1 MKNPTFKIAAAA
13 MMVAGAFATQT
24 YAAFFRRRPSR
35 DASLRLSIDRSFPLK
50 NPTFKI
56 AAAAMMV
63 AGAFATQTYAAGFQL
78 SEQSA
83 IQMGRA
89 MAGAGVVGDDLS
101 AVHYNPAGMTLL
113 SGTRMQATGTWVA
126 VNLDYEGDSGQSEN
140 GLVGD
145 DLSAVHYNPAGMTL
159 LSGTRMQ
166 ATGTWVA
173 VNLDYEGDSGQ
184 SENGRLKGQIIPAGF
199 ITHQINDSLWAGL
212 GLTVPYGMG
221 TEFGEG
227 WEGRERGTESMILT
241 FDINP
246 NLAWKV
252 NSLWAGLG
260 LTVPYGMGTEF
271 GEGWEGRERG
281 TESMIL
287 TFDINPNLAW
297 KVNEKLS
304 VGGGVSLQYAK
315 AELGSGRIVSENGHT
330 INSNVKGDSWA
341 WGWNVGVM
349 FQPVET
355 VRLGLAYRSNISHN
369 ADGHTTLNNVP
380 VKIDNGLVLTNIRSD
395 MEVRIKTPDTIT
407 FSATW
412 EATDAL
418 RLSGTARWSKWSNFH
433 SLDVQNLD
441 LAGTQFSST
450 VVENN
455 WDDTWF
461 FSVGADY
468 KLSENGHT
476 INSNVKGDSWA
487 WGWNVGVMFQ
497 PVETVRLG
505 LAYRSNISHNADGHT
520 TLNNVPVKI
529 DNGLVLTNIRSDMEV
544 RIKTPD
550 TITFSATWEATDAL
564 RLSGTAR
571 WSKWSNFHS
580 LDVQNLDLAGTQ
592 FSSTVVENNWDDTW
606 FFSVGAD
613 YKLNGQWTIR
623 GGVAY
628 DQGPV
633 ENQYRMAVIP
643 DTDRVWFS
651 GGASYKYTD
660 NLTFDFG
667 ATYIKG
673 VGDTDLAWPSFPTPT
688 ASGSRAAPPTS
699 TRTT

>member
-1 MKNPTFKIAAAA
+1 MKNPTFKIA
-13 MMVAGAFATQT
+13 T
-24 YAAFFRRRPSR
+24 
-35 DASLRLSIDRSFPLK
+35 
-50 NPTFKI
+50 
-56 AAAAMMV
+56 AAMMV

-89 MAGAGVVGDDLS
+89 MAGAGIVGDDLS

-126 VNLDYEGDSGQSEN
+126 VNLDYEGDF
-140 GLVGD
+140 
-145 DLSAVHYNPAGMTL
+145 
-159 LSGTRMQ
+159 
-166 ATGTWVA
+166 
-173 VNLDYEGDSGQ
+173 GQ

-221 TEFGEG
+221 TEYGEG
-227 WEGRERGTESMILT
+227 WEGKS
-241 FDINP
+241 
-246 NLAWKV
+246 
-252 NSLWAGLG
+252 
-260 LTVPYGMGTEF
+260 
-271 GEGWEGRERG
+271 RG

-304 VGGGVSLQYAK
+304 VGGGISLQYAK
-315 AELGSGRIVSENGHT
+315 AELGMGMGPMQA
-330 INSNVKGDSWA
+330 NVKGDSWA
-341 WGWNVGVM
+341 WGWNVGLM

-380 VKIDNGLVLTNIRSD
+380 VKTDNDLVLTNIRSD

-441 LAGTQFSST
+441 LAG
-450 VVENN
+450 
-455 WDDTWF
+455 
-461 FSVGADY
+461 
-468 KLSENGHT
+468 
-476 INSNVKGDSWA
+476 
-487 WGWNVGVMFQ
+487 
-497 PVETVRLG
+497 P
-505 LAYRSNISHNADGHT
+505 
-520 TLNNVPVKI
+520 
-529 DNGLVLTNIRSDMEV
+529 
-544 RIKTPD
+544 
-550 TITFSATWEATDAL
+550 
-564 RLSGTAR
+564 
-571 WSKWSNFHS
+571 
-580 LDVQNLDLAGTQ
+580 Q

-673 VGDTDLAWPSFPTPT
+673 VGDTDLYDKVGGEKIGEFKSLDSYIFSAQMQYLF
-688 ASGSRAAPPTS
+688 
-699 TRTT
+699 

>member
-1 MKNPTFKIAAAA
+1 M
-13 MMVAGAFATQT
+13 
-24 YAAFFRRRPSR
+24 
-35 DASLRLSIDRSFPLK
+35 K

-126 VNLDYEGDSGQSEN
+126 VNLDYESHDGS
-140 GLVGD
+140 V
-145 DLSAVHYNPAGMTL
+145 T
-159 LSGTRMQ
+159 
-166 ATGTWVA
+166 
-173 VNLDYEGDSGQ
+173 
-184 SENGRLKGQIIPAGF
+184 ENGRLKGQIIPAGF
-199 ITHQINDSLWAGL
+199 LTHQINDSLWAGL

-221 TEFGEG
+221 TEYGED

-252 NSLWAGLG
+252 N
-260 LTVPYGMGTEF
+260 
-271 GEGWEGRERG
+271 
-281 TESMIL
+281 
-287 TFDINPNLAW
+287 D
-297 KVNEKLS
+297 KLS
-304 VGGGVSLQYAK
+304 VGGGISLQYAK
-315 AELGSGRIVSENGHT
+315 AELGMGMGPMQA
-330 INSNVKGDSWA
+330 NVKGDSWA
-341 WGWNVGVM
+341 WGWNVGLM

-355 VRLGLAYRSNISHN
+355 VRLGLAYRSHIAHN
-369 ADGHTTLNNVP
+369 AEGHTDVKSPLN
-380 VKIDNGLVLTNIRSD
+380 LTSD
-395 MEVRIKTPDTIT
+395 MKVRIKTPDTVT
-407 FSATW
+407 LSATW

-418 RLSGTARWSKWSNFH
+418 RLSGTARWSKWSNFRT
-433 SLDVQNLD
+433 LDVQNLD
-441 LAGTQFSST
+441 FNGTS
-450 VVENN
+450 
-455 WDDTWF
+455 
-461 FSVGADY
+461 Y
-468 KLSENGHT
+468 
-476 INSNVKGDSWA
+476 VKFA
-487 WGWNVGVMFQ
+487 
-497 PVETVRLG
+497 
-505 LAYRSNISHNADGHT
+505 
-520 TLNNVPVKI
+520 NVP
-529 DNGLVLTNIRSDMEV
+529 
-544 RIKTPD
+544 
-550 TITFSATWEATDAL
+550 
-564 RLSGTAR
+564 
-571 WSKWSNFHS
+571 
-580 LDVQNLDLAGTQ
+580 
-592 FSSTVVENNWDDTW
+592 VENNWDDTW

-613 YKLNGQWTIR
+613 YKLNGQWTVR

-673 VGDTDLAWPSFPTPT
+673 VGDTDLYDKVGDEKIGEFKSLDSYIFSAQMQYLF
-688 ASGSRAAPPTS
+688 
-699 TRTT
+699 

>member
-1 MKNPTFKIAAAA
+1 M
-13 MMVAGAFATQT
+13 
-24 YAAFFRRRPSR
+24 
-35 DASLRLSIDRSFPLK
+35 K

-140 GLVGD
+140 G
-145 DLSAVHYNPAGMTL
+145 
-159 LSGTRMQ
+159 
-166 ATGTWVA
+166 
-173 VNLDYEGDSGQ
+173 
-184 SENGRLKGQIIPAGF
+184 RLKGQIIPAGF

-221 TEFGEG
+221 TEYGEG
-227 WEGRERGTESMILT
+227 WEGKS
-241 FDINP
+241 
-246 NLAWKV
+246 
-252 NSLWAGLG
+252 
-260 LTVPYGMGTEF
+260 
-271 GEGWEGRERG
+271 RG

-304 VGGGVSLQYAK
+304 VGGGISLQYAK
-315 AELGSGRIVSENGHT
+315 AELGMGMGPMQA
-330 INSNVKGDSWA
+330 NVKGDSWA
-341 WGWNVGVM
+341 WGWNVGLM

-355 VRLGLAYRSNISHN
+355 VRLGLAYRSHIAHN
-369 ADGHTTLNNVP
+369 AEGHTDVKGPLN
-380 VKIDNGLVLTNIRSD
+380 LTSD
-395 MEVRIKTPDTIT
+395 MKVRIKTPDTVT
-407 FSATW
+407 LSATW

-418 RLSGTARWSKWSNFH
+418 RLSGTARWSKWSNFRT
-433 SLDVQNLD
+433 LDVQNLD
-441 LAGTQFSST
+441 FNGTPYAKF
-450 VVENN
+450 
-455 WDDTWF
+455 
-461 FSVGADY
+461 A
-468 KLSENGHT
+468 
-476 INSNVKGDSWA
+476 
-487 WGWNVGVMFQ
+487 
-497 PVETVRLG
+497 
-505 LAYRSNISHNADGHT
+505 
-520 TLNNVPVKI
+520 NVP
-529 DNGLVLTNIRSDMEV
+529 
-544 RIKTPD
+544 
-550 TITFSATWEATDAL
+550 
-564 RLSGTAR
+564 
-571 WSKWSNFHS
+571 
-580 LDVQNLDLAGTQ
+580 
-592 FSSTVVENNWDDTW
+592 VENNWDDTW

-613 YKLNGQWTIR
+613 YKLNGQWTVR

-673 VGDTDLAWPSFPTPT
+673 VGDTDLYDKVGGEKIGEFKSLDSYIFSAQMQYLF
-688 ASGSRAAPPTS
+688 
-699 TRTT
+699 

>member
-1 MKNPTFKIAAAA
+1 M
-13 MMVAGAFATQT
+13 
-24 YAAFFRRRPSR
+24 
-35 DASLRLSIDRSFPLK
+35 K

-89 MAGAGVVGDDLS
+89 MAGAGI
-101 AVHYNPAGMTLL
+101 
-113 SGTRMQATGTWVA
+113 
-126 VNLDYEGDSGQSEN
+126 
-140 GLVGD
+140 VGD

-252 NSLWAGLG
+252 N
-260 LTVPYGMGTEF
+260 
-271 GEGWEGRERG
+271 
-281 TESMIL
+281 
-287 TFDINPNLAW
+287 
-297 KVNEKLS
+297 EKLS

-315 AELGSGRIVSENGHT
+315 AELGSGRIVS
-330 INSNVKGDSWA
+330 K
-341 WGWNVGVM
+341 
-349 FQPVET
+349 
-355 VRLGLAYRSNISHN
+355 
-369 ADGHTTLNNVP
+369 
-380 VKIDNGLVLTNIRSD
+380 
-395 MEVRIKTPDTIT
+395 
-407 FSATW
+407 
-412 EATDAL
+412 
-418 RLSGTARWSKWSNFH
+418 
-433 SLDVQNLD
+433 
-441 LAGTQFSST
+441 
-450 VVENN
+450 
-455 WDDTWF
+455 
-461 FSVGADY
+461 
-468 KLSENGHT
+468 NGHT

-673 VGDTDLAWPSFPTPT
+673 VGDTDLYDKVGGKKIGEFKSLDSYIFSAQMQYLF
-688 ASGSRAAPPTS
+688 
-699 TRTT
+699 

>member
-1 MKNPTFKIAAAA
+1 M
-13 MMVAGAFATQT
+13 
-24 YAAFFRRRPSR
+24 
-35 DASLRLSIDRSFPLK
+35 K

-101 AVHYNPAGMTLL
+101 AVHNNPAGMTLL

-126 VNLDYEGDSGQSEN
+126 VNLDYK
-140 GLVGD
+140 
-145 DLSAVHYNPAGMTL
+145 
-159 LSGTRMQ
+159 
-166 ATGTWVA
+166 
-173 VNLDYEGDSGQ
+173 GDSGQ
-184 SENGRLKGQIIPAGF
+184 SENGRLKGQTIPAGF

-221 TEFGEG
+221 TEYGEG
-227 WEGRERGTESMILT
+227 WKGKSRGTESMILT

-252 NSLWAGLG
+252 ND
-260 LTVPYGMGTEF
+260 M
-271 GEGWEGRERG
+271 
-281 TESMIL
+281 
-287 TFDINPNLAW
+287 
-297 KVNEKLS
+297 LS
-304 VGGGVSLQYAK
+304 VGGGISLQYAK
-315 AELGSGRIVSENGHT
+315 AELGMGMGPMQA
-330 INSNVKGDSWA
+330 NVKGDSWA
-341 WGWNVGVM
+341 WGWNVGLM

-355 VRLGLAYRSNISHN
+355 VRLGLAYRSHIAHN

-380 VKIDNGLVLTNIRSD
+380 NATGVSNLRSD
-395 MEVRIKTPDTIT
+395 MEVRLKTPDTIT
-407 FSATW
+407 LSATW

-418 RLSGTARWSKWSNFH
+418 RLSGTARWSKWSNFR
-433 SLDVQNLD
+433 SLNVQNLD
-441 LAGTQFSST
+441 LAGT
-450 VVENN
+450 
-455 WDDTWF
+455 
-461 FSVGADY
+461 
-468 KLSENGHT
+468 KL
-476 INSNVKGDSWA
+476 
-487 WGWNVGVMFQ
+487 
-497 PVETVRLG
+497 
-505 LAYRSNISHNADGHT
+505 
-520 TLNNVPVKI
+520 
-529 DNGLVLTNIRSDMEV
+529 
-544 RIKTPD
+544 
-550 TITFSATWEATDAL
+550 
-564 RLSGTAR
+564 GT
-571 WSKWSNFHS
+571 
-580 LDVQNLDLAGTQ
+580 
-592 FSSTVVENNWDDTW
+592 TVVENNWDDTW

-613 YKLNGQWTIR
+613 YKLNGQWTVR

-673 VGDTDLAWPSFPTPT
+673 VGDTDLYDKVGGKKIGEFKSLDSYIFSAQMQYLF
-688 ASGSRAAPPTS
+688 
-699 TRTT
+699 

>member
-1 MKNPTFKIAAAA
+1 M
-13 MMVAGAFATQT
+13 
-24 YAAFFRRRPSR
+24 
-35 DASLRLSIDRSFPLK
+35 K

-89 MAGAGVVGDDLS
+89 MAGAGV
-101 AVHYNPAGMTLL
+101 
-113 SGTRMQATGTWVA
+113 
-126 VNLDYEGDSGQSEN
+126 
-140 GLVGD
+140 VGD

-252 NSLWAGLG
+252 N
-260 LTVPYGMGTEF
+260 
-271 GEGWEGRERG
+271 
-281 TESMIL
+281 
-287 TFDINPNLAW
+287 
-297 KVNEKLS
+297 EKLS

-315 AELGSGRIVSENGHT
+315 AELGSGRIVSETGHT

-355 VRLGLAYRSNISHN
+355 VRLGLAYRSHIAHN
-369 ADGHTTLNNVP
+369 ADGHTTLSNVLNALP
-380 VKIDNGLVLTNIRSD
+380 NPYAPGVSNLRSD
-395 MEVRIKTPDTIT
+395 MEVRIKTPDTVT
-407 FSATW
+407 LSATW
-412 EATDAL
+412 EVTDAL
-418 RLSGTARWSKWSNFH
+418 RLSGTARWSKWSNFR
-433 SLDVQNLD
+433 SLNVQNLD
-441 LAGTQFSST
+441 LAGT
-450 VVENN
+450 
-455 WDDTWF
+455 
-461 FSVGADY
+461 
-468 KLSENGHT
+468 KL
-476 INSNVKGDSWA
+476 
-487 WGWNVGVMFQ
+487 
-497 PVETVRLG
+497 
-505 LAYRSNISHNADGHT
+505 
-520 TLNNVPVKI
+520 
-529 DNGLVLTNIRSDMEV
+529 
-544 RIKTPD
+544 
-550 TITFSATWEATDAL
+550 
-564 RLSGTAR
+564 GT
-571 WSKWSNFHS
+571 
-580 LDVQNLDLAGTQ
+580 
-592 FSSTVVENNWDDTW
+592 TVVENNWDDTW

-613 YKLNGQWTIR
+613 YKLNGQWTVR

-673 VGDTDLAWPSFPTPT
+673 VGDKELVSANEK
-688 ASGSRAAPPTS
+688 ASGEFKSLDSYIFSAQMQYLF
-699 TRTT
+699 

>member
-1 MKNPTFKIAAAA
+1 M
-13 MMVAGAFATQT
+13 
-24 YAAFFRRRPSR
+24 
-35 DASLRLSIDRSFPLK
+35 K

-140 GLVGD
+140 G
-145 DLSAVHYNPAGMTL
+145 
-159 LSGTRMQ
+159 
-166 ATGTWVA
+166 
-173 VNLDYEGDSGQ
+173 
-184 SENGRLKGQIIPAGF
+184 RLKGQIIPAGF

-227 WEGRERGTESMILT
+227 WE
-241 FDINP
+241 D
-246 NLAWKV
+246 
-252 NSLWAGLG
+252 
-260 LTVPYGMGTEF
+260 
-271 GEGWEGRERG
+271 RERG

-355 VRLGLAYRSNISHN
+355 VRLGLAYRSHIAHN
-369 ADGHTTLNNVP
+369 ADGHTTLSNVP
-380 VKIDNGLVLTNIRSD
+380 LNPYALGVSNLRSD
-395 MEVRIKTPDTIT
+395 MEVRIKTPDTVT
-407 FSATW
+407 LSATW

-418 RLSGTARWSKWSNFH
+418 RLSGMARWSKWSNFR
-433 SLDVQNLD
+433 SLNVQNLD
-441 LAGTQFSST
+441 LAGT
-450 VVENN
+450 
-455 WDDTWF
+455 
-461 FSVGADY
+461 
-468 KLSENGHT
+468 KL
-476 INSNVKGDSWA
+476 
-487 WGWNVGVMFQ
+487 
-497 PVETVRLG
+497 
-505 LAYRSNISHNADGHT
+505 
-520 TLNNVPVKI
+520 
-529 DNGLVLTNIRSDMEV
+529 
-544 RIKTPD
+544 
-550 TITFSATWEATDAL
+550 
-564 RLSGTAR
+564 GT
-571 WSKWSNFHS
+571 
-580 LDVQNLDLAGTQ
+580 
-592 FSSTVVENNWDDTW
+592 TVVENNWDDTW

-613 YKLNGQWTIR
+613 YKLNGQWTVR

-673 VGDTDLAWPSFPTPT
+673 VGDTDLYDKVGGKKIGEFKSLDSYIFSAQMQYLF
-688 ASGSRAAPPTS
+688 
-699 TRTT
+699 

>member
-1 MKNPTFKIAAAA
+1 M
-13 MMVAGAFATQT
+13 
-24 YAAFFRRRPSR
+24 
-35 DASLRLSIDRSFPLK
+35 K

-89 MAGAGVVGDDLS
+89 MAGAGIVGDDLS

-126 VNLDYEGDSGQSEN
+126 VNLDYEGDF
-140 GLVGD
+140 
-145 DLSAVHYNPAGMTL
+145 
-159 LSGTRMQ
+159 
-166 ATGTWVA
+166 
-173 VNLDYEGDSGQ
+173 GQ

-221 TEFGEG
+221 TEYGEG
-227 WEGRERGTESMILT
+227 WKGKS
-241 FDINP
+241 
-246 NLAWKV
+246 
-252 NSLWAGLG
+252 
-260 LTVPYGMGTEF
+260 
-271 GEGWEGRERG
+271 RG

-304 VGGGVSLQYAK
+304 VGGGISLQYAK
-315 AELGSGRIVSENGHT
+315 AELGMGMGPMQA
-330 INSNVKGDSWA
+330 NVKGDSWA
-341 WGWNVGVM
+341 WGWNVGLM

-355 VRLGLAYRSNISHN
+355 VRLGLAYRSHIAHN
-369 ADGHTTLNNVP
+369 AEGHTDVKGPLN
-380 VKIDNGLVLTNIRSD
+380 LTSD
-395 MEVRIKTPDTIT
+395 MKVRIKTPDTVT
-407 FSATW
+407 LSATW

-418 RLSGTARWSKWSNFH
+418 RLSGTARWSKWSNFRT
-433 SLDVQNLD
+433 LDVQNLD
-441 LAGTQFSST
+441 FPPPAL
-450 VVENN
+450 
-455 WDDTWF
+455 
-461 FSVGADY
+461 GAY
-468 KLSENGHT
+468 A
-476 INSNVKGDSWA
+476 NV
-487 WGWNVGVMFQ
+487 
-497 PVETVRLG
+497 L
-505 LAYRSNISHNADGHT
+505 
-520 TLNNVPVKI
+520 
-529 DNGLVLTNIRSDMEV
+529 
-544 RIKTPD
+544 
-550 TITFSATWEATDAL
+550 
-564 RLSGTAR
+564 
-571 WSKWSNFHS
+571 
-580 LDVQNLDLAGTQ
+580 
-592 FSSTVVENNWDDTW
+592 VENNWDDTW

-613 YKLNGQWTIR
+613 YKLNGQWTVR

-673 VGDTDLAWPSFPTPT
+673 VGDTDLYDKVGGKKIGEFKSLDSYIFSAQMQYLF
-688 ASGSRAAPPTS
+688 
-699 TRTT
+699 

>member
-1 MKNPTFKIAAAA
+1 M
-13 MMVAGAFATQT
+13 
-24 YAAFFRRRPSR
+24 
-35 DASLRLSIDRSFPLK
+35 K

-126 VNLDYEGDSGQSEN
+126 VNLDYESHDGS
-140 GLVGD
+140 V
-145 DLSAVHYNPAGMTL
+145 T
-159 LSGTRMQ
+159 
-166 ATGTWVA
+166 
-173 VNLDYEGDSGQ
+173 
-184 SENGRLKGQIIPAGF
+184 ENGRLKGQTIPAGF
-199 ITHQINDSLWAGL
+199 LTHQINDSLWAGL

-221 TEFGEG
+221 TEFDENWDGKD
-227 WEGRERGTESMILT
+227 RGTESMILT

-252 NSLWAGLG
+252 NDK
-260 LTVPYGMGTEF
+260 F
-271 GEGWEGRERG
+271 
-281 TESMIL
+281 
-287 TFDINPNLAW
+287 
-297 KVNEKLS
+297 S
-304 VGGGVSLQYAK
+304 VGGGISLQYAK
-315 AELGSGRIVSENGHT
+315 AELGMGMGPMQA
-330 INSNVKGDSWA
+330 NVKGDSWA
-341 WGWNVGVM
+341 WGWNVGLM

-355 VRLGLAYRSNISHN
+355 VRLGLAYRSHIAHN

-380 VKIDNGLVLTNIRSD
+380 NATGVSNLRSD
-395 MEVRIKTPDTIT
+395 MEVRLKTPDTIT
-407 FSATW
+407 LSATW

-418 RLSGTARWSKWSNFH
+418 RLSGTARWSKWSNFR
-433 SLDVQNLD
+433 SLNVQNLD
-441 LAGTQFSST
+441 LAGT
-450 VVENN
+450 
-455 WDDTWF
+455 
-461 FSVGADY
+461 
-468 KLSENGHT
+468 KL
-476 INSNVKGDSWA
+476 
-487 WGWNVGVMFQ
+487 
-497 PVETVRLG
+497 
-505 LAYRSNISHNADGHT
+505 
-520 TLNNVPVKI
+520 
-529 DNGLVLTNIRSDMEV
+529 
-544 RIKTPD
+544 
-550 TITFSATWEATDAL
+550 
-564 RLSGTAR
+564 GT
-571 WSKWSNFHS
+571 
-580 LDVQNLDLAGTQ
+580 
-592 FSSTVVENNWDDTW
+592 TVVENNWDDTW

-613 YKLNGQWTIR
+613 YKLNGQWTVR

-673 VGDTDLAWPSFPTPT
+673 VGDTDLYDKVGGKKIGEFKSLDSYIFSAQMQYLF
-688 ASGSRAAPPTS
+688 
-699 TRTT
+699 

>member
-1 MKNPTFKIAAAA
+1 M
-13 MMVAGAFATQT
+13 
-24 YAAFFRRRPSR
+24 
-35 DASLRLSIDRSFPLK
+35 K

-126 VNLDYEGDSGQSEN
+126 VNLDYESHDGS
-140 GLVGD
+140 V
-145 DLSAVHYNPAGMTL
+145 T
-159 LSGTRMQ
+159 
-166 ATGTWVA
+166 
-173 VNLDYEGDSGQ
+173 
-184 SENGRLKGQIIPAGF
+184 ENGRLKGQTIPAGF
-199 ITHQINDSLWAGL
+199 LTHQINDSLWAGL

-221 TEFGEG
+221 TEFDENWDGK
-227 WEGRERGTESMILT
+227 
-241 FDINP
+241 D
-246 NLAWKV
+246 
-252 NSLWAGLG
+252 
-260 LTVPYGMGTEF
+260 
-271 GEGWEGRERG
+271 RG

-355 VRLGLAYRSNISHN
+355 VRLGLAYRSHIAHN
-369 ADGHTTLNNVP
+369 ADGHTTLSNVP
-380 VKIDNGLVLTNIRSD
+380 NALLNPDAHGVSNLRSD
-395 MEVRIKTPDTIT
+395 MEVRIKTPDTVT
-407 FSATW
+407 LSATW

-418 RLSGTARWSKWSNFH
+418 RLSGTARWSKWSNFR
-433 SLDVQNLD
+433 SLNVQNLD
-441 LAGTQFSST
+441 LAGT
-450 VVENN
+450 
-455 WDDTWF
+455 
-461 FSVGADY
+461 
-468 KLSENGHT
+468 KL
-476 INSNVKGDSWA
+476 
-487 WGWNVGVMFQ
+487 
-497 PVETVRLG
+497 
-505 LAYRSNISHNADGHT
+505 
-520 TLNNVPVKI
+520 
-529 DNGLVLTNIRSDMEV
+529 
-544 RIKTPD
+544 
-550 TITFSATWEATDAL
+550 
-564 RLSGTAR
+564 GT
-571 WSKWSNFHS
+571 
-580 LDVQNLDLAGTQ
+580 
-592 FSSTVVENNWDDTW
+592 TVVENNWDDTW

-613 YKLNGQWTIR
+613 YKLNGQWTVR

-673 VGDTDLAWPSFPTPT
+673 VGDKELVSANEK
-688 ASGSRAAPPTS
+688 ASGEFKSLDSYIFSAQMQYLF
-699 TRTT
+699 

>member
-1 MKNPTFKIAAAA
+1 M
-13 MMVAGAFATQT
+13 
-24 YAAFFRRRPSR
+24 
-35 DASLRLSIDRSFPLK
+35 K

-126 VNLDYEGDSGQSEN
+126 VNLDYEGN
-140 GLVGD
+140 
-145 DLSAVHYNPAGMTL
+145 Y
-159 LSGTRMQ
+159 
-166 ATGTWVA
+166 
-173 VNLDYEGDSGQ
+173 GQ
-184 SENGRLKGQIIPAGF
+184 SENGRLKGQTIPAGF

-221 TEFGEG
+221 TEYGEG

-252 NSLWAGLG
+252 N
-260 LTVPYGMGTEF
+260 
-271 GEGWEGRERG
+271 
-281 TESMIL
+281 
-287 TFDINPNLAW
+287 D
-297 KVNEKLS
+297 KLS
-304 VGGGVSLQYAK
+304 VGGGISLQYAK
-315 AELGSGRIVSENGHT
+315 AELGMGMGPMQA
-330 INSNVKGDSWA
+330 NVKGDSWA
-341 WGWNVGVM
+341 WGWNVGLM

-355 VRLGLAYRSNISHN
+355 VRLGLAYRSHIAHN
-369 ADGHTTLNNVP
+369 AEGHTD
-380 VKIDNGLVLTNIRSD
+380 VKGLQNLTSD
-395 MEVRIKTPDTIT
+395 MKVRIKTPDTIT
-407 FSATW
+407 LSATW

-418 RLSGTARWSKWSNFH
+418 RLSGTARWSKWSNFKSL
-433 SLDVQNLD
+433 SLDNS
-441 LAGTQFSST
+441 GF
-450 VVENN
+450 
-455 WDDTWF
+455 
-461 FSVGADY
+461 
-468 KLSENGHT
+468 GHGQAVDRFAAAH
-476 INSNVKGDSWA
+476 S
-487 WGWNVGVMFQ
+487 
-497 PVETVRLG
+497 
-505 LAYRSNISHNADGHT
+505 
-520 TLNNVPVKI
+520 
-529 DNGLVLTNIRSDMEV
+529 
-544 RIKTPD
+544 
-550 TITFSATWEATDAL
+550 TIT
-564 RLSGTAR
+564 
-571 WSKWSNFHS
+571 
-580 LDVQNLDLAGTQ
+580 
-592 FSSTVVENNWDDTW
+592 NNWDDTW

-613 YKLNGQWTIR
+613 YKLNGQWTVR

-673 VGDTDLAWPSFPTPT
+673 VGDTDLYDKVGGKKIGEFKSLDSYIFSAQMQYLF
-688 ASGSRAAPPTS
+688 
-699 TRTT
+699 

>member
-1 MKNPTFKIAAAA
+1 M
-13 MMVAGAFATQT
+13 
-24 YAAFFRRRPSR
+24 
-35 DASLRLSIDRSFPLK
+35 K

-89 MAGAGVVGDDLS
+89 MAGAGIVGDDLS

-126 VNLDYEGDSGQSEN
+126 VNLDYEGN
-140 GLVGD
+140 
-145 DLSAVHYNPAGMTL
+145 Y
-159 LSGTRMQ
+159 
-166 ATGTWVA
+166 
-173 VNLDYEGDSGQ
+173 GQ
-184 SENGRLKGQIIPAGF
+184 SENGRLKGQTIPAGF

-221 TEFGEG
+221 TEYGEC

-252 NSLWAGLG
+252 N
-260 LTVPYGMGTEF
+260 
-271 GEGWEGRERG
+271 
-281 TESMIL
+281 
-287 TFDINPNLAW
+287 D
-297 KVNEKLS
+297 KLS
-304 VGGGVSLQYAK
+304 VGGGISLQYAK
-315 AELGSGRIVSENGHT
+315 AELGMGPMQA
-330 INSNVKGDSWA
+330 NVKGDSWA
-341 WGWNVGVM
+341 WGWNVGLM

-355 VRLGLAYRSNISHN
+355 VRLGLAYRSHIAHN
-369 ADGHTTLNNVP
+369 AEGHTD
-380 VKIDNGLVLTNIRSD
+380 VKGLQNLTSD
-395 MEVRIKTPDTIT
+395 MKVRIKTPDTVT
-407 FSATW
+407 LSATW

-418 RLSGTARWSKWSNFH
+418 RLSGTARWSKWSNFRT
-433 SLDVQNLD
+433 LDVQNLD
-441 LAGTQFSST
+441 FNTPTL
-450 VVENN
+450 
-455 WDDTWF
+455 
-461 FSVGADY
+461 GAY
-468 KLSENGHT
+468 
-476 INSNVKGDSWA
+476 A
-487 WGWNVGVMFQ
+487 
-497 PVETVRLG
+497 
-505 LAYRSNISHNADGHT
+505 
-520 TLNNVPVKI
+520 NVP
-529 DNGLVLTNIRSDMEV
+529 
-544 RIKTPD
+544 
-550 TITFSATWEATDAL
+550 
-564 RLSGTAR
+564 
-571 WSKWSNFHS
+571 
-580 LDVQNLDLAGTQ
+580 
-592 FSSTVVENNWDDTW
+592 VENNWDDTW

-673 VGDTDLAWPSFPTPT
+673 VGDTDLYDKVGGKKIGEFKSLDSYIFSAQMQYLF
-688 ASGSRAAPPTS
+688 
-699 TRTT
+699 

>member
-1 MKNPTFKIAAAA
+1 M
-13 MMVAGAFATQT
+13 
-24 YAAFFRRRPSR
+24 
-35 DASLRLSIDRSFPLK
+35 K

-126 VNLDYEGDSGQSEN
+126 VNLDYEGD
-140 GLVGD
+140 L
-145 DLSAVHYNPAGMTL
+145 
-159 LSGTRMQ
+159 
-166 ATGTWVA
+166 
-173 VNLDYEGDSGQ
+173 GQ

-221 TEFGEG
+221 TEYGEG
-227 WEGRERGTESMILT
+227 WEGKS
-241 FDINP
+241 
-246 NLAWKV
+246 
-252 NSLWAGLG
+252 
-260 LTVPYGMGTEF
+260 
-271 GEGWEGRERG
+271 RG

-304 VGGGVSLQYAK
+304 VGGGISLQYAK
-315 AELGSGRIVSENGHT
+315 AELGMGMGPMQA
-330 INSNVKGDSWA
+330 NVKGDSWA
-341 WGWNVGVM
+341 WGWNVGLM

-355 VRLGLAYRSNISHN
+355 VRLGLAYRSHIAHN
-369 ADGHTTLNNVP
+369 AEGHTDVKGRLN
-380 VKIDNGLVLTNIRSD
+380 LTSD
-395 MEVRIKTPDTIT
+395 MKVRIKTPDTVT
-407 FSATW
+407 LSATW

-418 RLSGTARWSKWSNFH
+418 CLSGTARWSKWSNFRT
-433 SLDVQNLD
+433 LDVSNLD
-441 LAGTQFSST
+441 FTPPAL
-450 VVENN
+450 
-455 WDDTWF
+455 
-461 FSVGADY
+461 GAY
-468 KLSENGHT
+468 
-476 INSNVKGDSWA
+476 A
-487 WGWNVGVMFQ
+487 
-497 PVETVRLG
+497 
-505 LAYRSNISHNADGHT
+505 
-520 TLNNVPVKI
+520 NVP
-529 DNGLVLTNIRSDMEV
+529 
-544 RIKTPD
+544 
-550 TITFSATWEATDAL
+550 
-564 RLSGTAR
+564 
-571 WSKWSNFHS
+571 
-580 LDVQNLDLAGTQ
+580 
-592 FSSTVVENNWDDTW
+592 VENNWDDTW

-613 YKLNGQWTIR
+613 YKLNGQWTVR

-673 VGDTDLAWPSFPTPT
+673 VGDTDLYDKVGGEKIGEFKSLDSYIFSAQMQYLF
-688 ASGSRAAPPTS
+688 
-699 TRTT
+699 

>member
-1 MKNPTFKIAAAA
+1 M
-13 MMVAGAFATQT
+13 
-24 YAAFFRRRPSR
+24 
-35 DASLRLSIDRSFPLK
+35 K

-126 VNLDYEGDSGQSEN
+126 VNLDYESHDGS
-140 GLVGD
+140 V
-145 DLSAVHYNPAGMTL
+145 T
-159 LSGTRMQ
+159 
-166 ATGTWVA
+166 
-173 VNLDYEGDSGQ
+173 
-184 SENGRLKGQIIPAGF
+184 ENGRLKGQTIPAGF

-221 TEFGEG
+221 TEYGEG

-252 NSLWAGLG
+252 N
-260 LTVPYGMGTEF
+260 
-271 GEGWEGRERG
+271 
-281 TESMIL
+281 
-287 TFDINPNLAW
+287 D
-297 KVNEKLS
+297 KLS
-304 VGGGVSLQYAK
+304 VGGGISLQYAK
-315 AELGSGRIVSENGHT
+315 AELGMGMGPMQA
-330 INSNVKGDSWA
+330 NVKGDSWA
-341 WGWNVGVM
+341 WGWNVGLM

-355 VRLGLAYRSNISHN
+355 VRVGLAYRSHIAHN
-369 ADGHTTLNNVP
+369 ADGHTTLSNVP
-380 VKIDNGLVLTNIRSD
+380 NAFLKHNAIGVSNLRSD
-395 MEVRIKTPDTIT
+395 MKVRIKTPDTIT
-407 FSATW
+407 LSATW

-418 RLSGTARWSKWSNFH
+418 RLSGTARWSKWSNFR
-433 SLDVQNLD
+433 SLNVQNLD
-441 LAGTQFSST
+441 LAGT
-450 VVENN
+450 
-455 WDDTWF
+455 
-461 FSVGADY
+461 
-468 KLSENGHT
+468 KL
-476 INSNVKGDSWA
+476 
-487 WGWNVGVMFQ
+487 
-497 PVETVRLG
+497 
-505 LAYRSNISHNADGHT
+505 
-520 TLNNVPVKI
+520 
-529 DNGLVLTNIRSDMEV
+529 
-544 RIKTPD
+544 
-550 TITFSATWEATDAL
+550 
-564 RLSGTAR
+564 GT
-571 WSKWSNFHS
+571 
-580 LDVQNLDLAGTQ
+580 
-592 FSSTVVENNWDDTW
+592 TVVENNWDDTW

-613 YKLNGQWTIR
+613 YKLNGQWTVR

-673 VGDTDLAWPSFPTPT
+673 VGDKELVSANEK
-688 ASGSRAAPPTS
+688 ASGEFKSLDSYIFSAQMQYLF
-699 TRTT
+699 

>member
-1 MKNPTFKIAAAA
+1 M
-13 MMVAGAFATQT
+13 
-24 YAAFFRRRPSR
+24 
-35 DASLRLSIDRSFPLK
+35 K

-126 VNLDYEGDSGQSEN
+126 VNLDYK
-140 GLVGD
+140 
-145 DLSAVHYNPAGMTL
+145 
-159 LSGTRMQ
+159 
-166 ATGTWVA
+166 
-173 VNLDYEGDSGQ
+173 GDSGQ
-184 SENGRLKGQIIPAGF
+184 SENGRLKGQTIPAGF

-221 TEFGEG
+221 TEYGEG
-227 WEGRERGTESMILT
+227 WKGKSRGTESMILT

-252 NSLWAGLG
+252 ND
-260 LTVPYGMGTEF
+260 M
-271 GEGWEGRERG
+271 
-281 TESMIL
+281 
-287 TFDINPNLAW
+287 
-297 KVNEKLS
+297 LS
-304 VGGGVSLQYAK
+304 VGGGISLQYAK
-315 AELGSGRIVSENGHT
+315 AELGMGMGPMQA
-330 INSNVKGDSWA
+330 NVKGDSWA
-341 WGWNVGVM
+341 WGWNVGLM

-355 VRLGLAYRSNISHN
+355 VRLGLAYRSHIAHN
-369 ADGHTTLNNVP
+369 AEGHTD
-380 VKIDNGLVLTNIRSD
+380 VKASPRNLTSD
-395 MEVRIKTPDTIT
+395 MKVRIKTPDTVT
-407 FSATW
+407 LSATW

-418 RLSGTARWSKWSNFH
+418 RLSGTARWSKWSNFRT
-433 SLDVQNLD
+433 LDVQNLD
-441 LAGTQFSST
+441 FNGTLYAKF
-450 VVENN
+450 
-455 WDDTWF
+455 
-461 FSVGADY
+461 A
-468 KLSENGHT
+468 
-476 INSNVKGDSWA
+476 
-487 WGWNVGVMFQ
+487 
-497 PVETVRLG
+497 
-505 LAYRSNISHNADGHT
+505 
-520 TLNNVPVKI
+520 NVP
-529 DNGLVLTNIRSDMEV
+529 
-544 RIKTPD
+544 
-550 TITFSATWEATDAL
+550 
-564 RLSGTAR
+564 
-571 WSKWSNFHS
+571 
-580 LDVQNLDLAGTQ
+580 
-592 FSSTVVENNWDDTW
+592 VENNWDDTW

-613 YKLNGQWTIR
+613 YKLNGQWTVR

-673 VGDTDLAWPSFPTPT
+673 VGDTDLYDKVGGEKIGEFKSLDSYIFSAQMQYLF
-688 ASGSRAAPPTS
+688 
-699 TRTT
+699 

>member
-1 MKNPTFKIAAAA
+1 M
-13 MMVAGAFATQT
+13 
-24 YAAFFRRRPSR
+24 
-35 DASLRLSIDRSFPLK
+35 K

-89 MAGAGVVGDDLS
+89 MAGAGIVGDDLS

-126 VNLDYEGDSGQSEN
+126 VNLDYEGN
-140 GLVGD
+140 
-145 DLSAVHYNPAGMTL
+145 Y
-159 LSGTRMQ
+159 
-166 ATGTWVA
+166 
-173 VNLDYEGDSGQ
+173 GQ
-184 SENGRLKGQIIPAGF
+184 SENGRLKGQTIPAGF

-221 TEFGEG
+221 TEYGEG

-252 NSLWAGLG
+252 N
-260 LTVPYGMGTEF
+260 
-271 GEGWEGRERG
+271 
-281 TESMIL
+281 
-287 TFDINPNLAW
+287 D
-297 KVNEKLS
+297 KLS
-304 VGGGVSLQYAK
+304 VGGGISLQYAK
-315 AELGSGRIVSENGHT
+315 AELGMGMGPMQA
-330 INSNVKGDSWA
+330 NVKGDSWA
-341 WGWNVGVM
+341 WGWNVGLM
-349 FQPVET
+349 FQPVDT
-355 VRLGLAYRSNISHN
+355 VRVGLAYRSHIAHN
-369 ADGHTTLNNVP
+369 ADGHTTLD
-380 VKIDNGLVLTNIRSD
+380 INGMGSLTSD
-395 MEVRIKTPDTIT
+395 MKVRIKTPDTVT
-407 FSATW
+407 LSATW

-418 RLSGTARWSKWSNFH
+418 RLSGTARWSKWSNFKSL
-433 SLDVQNLD
+433 SLD
-441 LAGTQFSST
+441 
-450 VVENN
+450 
-455 WDDTWF
+455 
-461 FSVGADY
+461 
-468 KLSENGHT
+468 
-476 INSNVKGDSWA
+476 NSG
-487 WGWNVGVMFQ
+487 F
-497 PVETVRLG
+497 
-505 LAYRSNISHNADGHT
+505 
-520 TLNNVPVKI
+520 
-529 DNGLVLTNIRSDMEV
+529 DNQMVDQIASAHS
-544 RIKTPD
+544 
-550 TITFSATWEATDAL
+550 TIT
-564 RLSGTAR
+564 
-571 WSKWSNFHS
+571 
-580 LDVQNLDLAGTQ
+580 
-592 FSSTVVENNWDDTW
+592 NNWDDTW

-673 VGDTDLAWPSFPTPT
+673 VGDTDLYDKVGGKKIGEFKSLDSYIFSAQMQYLF
-688 ASGSRAAPPTS
+688 
-699 TRTT
+699 

>member
-1 MKNPTFKIAAAA
+1 M
-13 MMVAGAFATQT
+13 
-24 YAAFFRRRPSR
+24 
-35 DASLRLSIDRSFPLK
+35 K

-89 MAGAGVVGDDLS
+89 MAGAGIVGDDLS

-126 VNLDYEGDSGQSEN
+126 VNLDYEGN
-140 GLVGD
+140 
-145 DLSAVHYNPAGMTL
+145 Y
-159 LSGTRMQ
+159 
-166 ATGTWVA
+166 
-173 VNLDYEGDSGQ
+173 GQ
-184 SENGRLKGQIIPAGF
+184 SENGRLKGQTIPAGF

-221 TEFGEG
+221 TEYGEG

-252 NSLWAGLG
+252 N
-260 LTVPYGMGTEF
+260 
-271 GEGWEGRERG
+271 
-281 TESMIL
+281 
-287 TFDINPNLAW
+287 D
-297 KVNEKLS
+297 KLS
-304 VGGGVSLQYAK
+304 VGGGISLQYAK
-315 AELGSGRIVSENGHT
+315 AELGMGMGPMQA
-330 INSNVKGDSWA
+330 NVKGDSWA
-341 WGWNVGVM
+341 WGWNVGLM

-380 VKIDNGLVLTNIRSD
+380 VKT
-395 MEVRIKTPDTIT
+395 
-407 FSATW
+407 
-412 EATDAL
+412 
-418 RLSGTARWSKWSNFH
+418 
-433 SLDVQNLD
+433 
-441 LAGTQFSST
+441 
-450 VVENN
+450 
-455 WDDTWF
+455 
-461 FSVGADY
+461 
-468 KLSENGHT
+468 
-476 INSNVKGDSWA
+476 
-487 WGWNVGVMFQ
+487 
-497 PVETVRLG
+497 
-505 LAYRSNISHNADGHT
+505 
-520 TLNNVPVKI
+520 

-673 VGDTDLAWPSFPTPT
+673 VGDTDLYDKVGGMKIGEFKSLDSYIFSAQMQYLF
-688 ASGSRAAPPTS
+688 
-699 TRTT
+699 

>member
-1 MKNPTFKIAAAA
+1 M
-13 MMVAGAFATQT
+13 
-24 YAAFFRRRPSR
+24 
-35 DASLRLSIDRSFPLK
+35 K

-126 VNLDYEGDSGQSEN
+126 VNLDYESHDGS
-140 GLVGD
+140 V
-145 DLSAVHYNPAGMTL
+145 T
-159 LSGTRMQ
+159 
-166 ATGTWVA
+166 
-173 VNLDYEGDSGQ
+173 
-184 SENGRLKGQIIPAGF
+184 ENGRLKGQIIPAGF
-199 ITHQINDSLWAGL
+199 LTHQINDSLWAGL

-221 TEFGEG
+221 TEYGED

-252 NSLWAGLG
+252 N
-260 LTVPYGMGTEF
+260 
-271 GEGWEGRERG
+271 
-281 TESMIL
+281 
-287 TFDINPNLAW
+287 D
-297 KVNEKLS
+297 KLS
-304 VGGGVSLQYAK
+304 VGGGISLQYAK
-315 AELGSGRIVSENGHT
+315 AELGMGMGPMQA
-330 INSNVKGDSWA
+330 NVKGDSWA
-341 WGWNVGVM
+341 WGWNVGLM

-355 VRLGLAYRSNISHN
+355 VRLGLAYRSHIAHN
-369 ADGHTTLNNVP
+369 AEGHTDVKSPLN
-380 VKIDNGLVLTNIRSD
+380 LTSD
-395 MEVRIKTPDTIT
+395 MKVRIKTPDTVT
-407 FSATW
+407 LSATW

-418 RLSGTARWSKWSNFH
+418 RLSGTARWSKWSNFRT
-433 SLDVQNLD
+433 LDVQNLD
-441 LAGTQFSST
+441 FNGTPYAKF
-450 VVENN
+450 
-455 WDDTWF
+455 
-461 FSVGADY
+461 A
-468 KLSENGHT
+468 
-476 INSNVKGDSWA
+476 
-487 WGWNVGVMFQ
+487 
-497 PVETVRLG
+497 
-505 LAYRSNISHNADGHT
+505 
-520 TLNNVPVKI
+520 NVP
-529 DNGLVLTNIRSDMEV
+529 
-544 RIKTPD
+544 
-550 TITFSATWEATDAL
+550 
-564 RLSGTAR
+564 
-571 WSKWSNFHS
+571 
-580 LDVQNLDLAGTQ
+580 
-592 FSSTVVENNWDDTW
+592 VENNWDDTW

-613 YKLNGQWTIR
+613 YKLNGQWTVR

-673 VGDTDLAWPSFPTPT
+673 VGDTDLYDKVGGEKISEFKSLDSYIFSAQMQYLF
-688 ASGSRAAPPTS
+688 
-699 TRTT
+699 

>member
-1 MKNPTFKIAAAA
+1 M
-13 MMVAGAFATQT
+13 
-24 YAAFFRRRPSR
+24 
-35 DASLRLSIDRSFPLK
+35 K

-140 GLVGD
+140 G
-145 DLSAVHYNPAGMTL
+145 
-159 LSGTRMQ
+159 
-166 ATGTWVA
+166 
-173 VNLDYEGDSGQ
+173 
-184 SENGRLKGQIIPAGF
+184 RLKGQIIPAGF

-212 GLTVPYGMG
+212 GLTIPYGMG
-221 TEFGEG
+221 TEYGEG
-227 WEGRERGTESMILT
+227 WEGKS
-241 FDINP
+241 
-246 NLAWKV
+246 
-252 NSLWAGLG
+252 
-260 LTVPYGMGTEF
+260 
-271 GEGWEGRERG
+271 RG

-304 VGGGVSLQYAK
+304 VGGGISLQYAK
-315 AELGSGRIVSENGHT
+315 AELGMGMSPMQA
-330 INSNVKGDSWA
+330 NVKGDSWA
-341 WGWNVGVM
+341 WGWNVGLM

-355 VRLGLAYRSNISHN
+355 VRLGLAYRSHIAHN
-369 ADGHTTLNNVP
+369 AEGHTDVKGPLN
-380 VKIDNGLVLTNIRSD
+380 LTSD
-395 MEVRIKTPDTIT
+395 MKVRIKTPDTVT
-407 FSATW
+407 LSASW

-418 RLSGTARWSKWSNFH
+418 RLSGTARWSKWSNFR
-433 SLDVQNLD
+433 SLNVQNLD
-441 LAGTQFSST
+441 LAGT
-450 VVENN
+450 
-455 WDDTWF
+455 
-461 FSVGADY
+461 
-468 KLSENGHT
+468 KL
-476 INSNVKGDSWA
+476 
-487 WGWNVGVMFQ
+487 
-497 PVETVRLG
+497 
-505 LAYRSNISHNADGHT
+505 
-520 TLNNVPVKI
+520 
-529 DNGLVLTNIRSDMEV
+529 
-544 RIKTPD
+544 
-550 TITFSATWEATDAL
+550 
-564 RLSGTAR
+564 GT
-571 WSKWSNFHS
+571 
-580 LDVQNLDLAGTQ
+580 
-592 FSSTVVENNWDDTW
+592 TVVENNWDDTW

-613 YKLNGQWTIR
+613 YKLNGQWTVR

-673 VGDTDLAWPSFPTPT
+673 VGDTDLYDKVGGKKIGEFKSLDSYIFSAQMQYLF
-688 ASGSRAAPPTS
+688 
-699 TRTT
+699 

>member
-1 MKNPTFKIAAAA
+1 M
-13 MMVAGAFATQT
+13 
-24 YAAFFRRRPSR
+24 
-35 DASLRLSIDRSFPLK
+35 K

-140 GLVGD
+140 G
-145 DLSAVHYNPAGMTL
+145 
-159 LSGTRMQ
+159 
-166 ATGTWVA
+166 
-173 VNLDYEGDSGQ
+173 
-184 SENGRLKGQIIPAGF
+184 RLKGQIIPAGF

-221 TEFGEG
+221 TEYDEG
-227 WEGRERGTESMILT
+227 WEGKS
-241 FDINP
+241 
-246 NLAWKV
+246 
-252 NSLWAGLG
+252 
-260 LTVPYGMGTEF
+260 
-271 GEGWEGRERG
+271 RG

-304 VGGGVSLQYAK
+304 VGGGISLQYAK
-315 AELGSGRIVSENGHT
+315 AELGMGPMQT
-330 INSNVKGDSWA
+330 NVKGDSWA
-341 WGWNVGVM
+341 WGWNVGLM

-355 VRLGLAYRSNISHN
+355 VRLGLAYRSHIAHN
-369 ADGHTTLNNVP
+369 AEGHTDVKGPLN
-380 VKIDNGLVLTNIRSD
+380 LTSD
-395 MEVRIKTPDTIT
+395 MKVRIKTPDTVT
-407 FSATW
+407 LSATW

-418 RLSGTARWSKWSNFH
+418 RLSGTARWSKWSNFR
-433 SLDVQNLD
+433 SLNVQNLD
-441 LAGTQFSST
+441 LAGT
-450 VVENN
+450 
-455 WDDTWF
+455 
-461 FSVGADY
+461 
-468 KLSENGHT
+468 KL
-476 INSNVKGDSWA
+476 
-487 WGWNVGVMFQ
+487 
-497 PVETVRLG
+497 
-505 LAYRSNISHNADGHT
+505 
-520 TLNNVPVKI
+520 
-529 DNGLVLTNIRSDMEV
+529 
-544 RIKTPD
+544 
-550 TITFSATWEATDAL
+550 
-564 RLSGTAR
+564 GT
-571 WSKWSNFHS
+571 
-580 LDVQNLDLAGTQ
+580 
-592 FSSTVVENNWDDTW
+592 TVVENNWDDTW

-613 YKLNGQWTIR
+613 YKLNGQWTVR

-673 VGDTDLAWPSFPTPT
+673 VGDTDLYDTV
-688 ASGSRAAPPTS
+688 SGKKIGEFKSLDSYIFSAQMQYLF
-699 TRTT
+699 

>member
-1 MKNPTFKIAAAA
+1 M
-13 MMVAGAFATQT
+13 
-24 YAAFFRRRPSR
+24 
-35 DASLRLSIDRSFPLK
+35 K

-126 VNLDYEGDSGQSEN
+126 VNLDYESRDGS
-140 GLVGD
+140 V
-145 DLSAVHYNPAGMTL
+145 T
-159 LSGTRMQ
+159 
-166 ATGTWVA
+166 
-173 VNLDYEGDSGQ
+173 
-184 SENGRLKGQIIPAGF
+184 ENGRLKGQTIPAGF

-221 TEFGEG
+221 TEFDENWGG
-227 WEGRERGTESMILT
+227 MDRGTESMILT

-252 NSLWAGLG
+252 N
-260 LTVPYGMGTEF
+260 
-271 GEGWEGRERG
+271 
-281 TESMIL
+281 
-287 TFDINPNLAW
+287 D
-297 KVNEKLS
+297 KLS
-304 VGGGVSLQYAK
+304 VGGGISLQYAK
-315 AELGSGRIVSENGHT
+315 AELGFGFDVPSFKPVAHA
-330 INSNVKGDSWA
+330 NVKGDSWA
-341 WGWNVGVM
+341 WGWNVGMM

-355 VRLGLAYRSNISHN
+355 VRVGLAYRSHIAHN
-369 ADGHTTLNNVP
+369 ADGHTTLD
-380 VKIDNGLVLTNIRSD
+380 INGMRSLTSD
-395 MEVRIKTPDTIT
+395 MKVRIKTPDTIT
-407 FSATW
+407 LSATW

-418 RLSGTARWSKWSNFH
+418 RLSGTARWSKWSNFKSL
-433 SLDVQNLD
+433 SLDNSGFDNQMVD
-441 LAGTQFSST
+441 LIASAHS
-450 VVENN
+450 
-455 WDDTWF
+455 
-461 FSVGADY
+461 
-468 KLSENGHT
+468 
-476 INSNVKGDSWA
+476 
-487 WGWNVGVMFQ
+487 
-497 PVETVRLG
+497 
-505 LAYRSNISHNADGHT
+505 
-520 TLNNVPVKI
+520 
-529 DNGLVLTNIRSDMEV
+529 
-544 RIKTPD
+544 
-550 TITFSATWEATDAL
+550 TIT
-564 RLSGTAR
+564 
-571 WSKWSNFHS
+571 
-580 LDVQNLDLAGTQ
+580 
-592 FSSTVVENNWDDTW
+592 NNWDDTW

-613 YKLNGQWTIR
+613 YKLNGQWTVR

-673 VGDTDLAWPSFPTPT
+673 VGDKELVSVNEK
-688 ASGSRAAPPTS
+688 ASGEFKSLDSYIFSAQMQYLF
-699 TRTT
+699 

>member
-1 MKNPTFKIAAAA
+1 M
-13 MMVAGAFATQT
+13 
-24 YAAFFRRRPSR
+24 
-35 DASLRLSIDRSFPLK
+35 K

-140 GLVGD
+140 G
-145 DLSAVHYNPAGMTL
+145 
-159 LSGTRMQ
+159 
-166 ATGTWVA
+166 
-173 VNLDYEGDSGQ
+173 
-184 SENGRLKGQIIPAGF
+184 RLKGQIIPAGF
-199 ITHQINDSLWAGL
+199 ITHQIND
-212 GLTVPYGMG
+212 
-221 TEFGEG
+221 
-227 WEGRERGTESMILT
+227 
-241 FDINP
+241 
-246 NLAWKV
+246 
-252 NSLWAGLG
+252 SLWAGLG

-380 VKIDNGLVLTNIRSD
+380 VKTDNGLVKTDNGLVLTNIRSD

-441 LAGTQFSST
+441 LAG
-450 VVENN
+450 
-455 WDDTWF
+455 
-461 FSVGADY
+461 
-468 KLSENGHT
+468 
-476 INSNVKGDSWA
+476 
-487 WGWNVGVMFQ
+487 
-497 PVETVRLG
+497 P
-505 LAYRSNISHNADGHT
+505 
-520 TLNNVPVKI
+520 
-529 DNGLVLTNIRSDMEV
+529 
-544 RIKTPD
+544 
-550 TITFSATWEATDAL
+550 
-564 RLSGTAR
+564 
-571 WSKWSNFHS
+571 
-580 LDVQNLDLAGTQ
+580 Q

-673 VGDTDLAWPSFPTPT
+673 VGDTDLYDKVGGKKIGEFKSLDSYIFSAQMQYLF
-688 ASGSRAAPPTS
+688 
-699 TRTT
+699 

>member
-1 MKNPTFKIAAAA
+1 M
-13 MMVAGAFATQT
+13 
-24 YAAFFRRRPSR
+24 
-35 DASLRLSIDRSFPLK
+35 K

-89 MAGAGVVGDDLS
+89 MAGAGIVGDDLS

-126 VNLDYEGDSGQSEN
+126 VNLDYESHDGS
-140 GLVGD
+140 V
-145 DLSAVHYNPAGMTL
+145 T
-159 LSGTRMQ
+159 
-166 ATGTWVA
+166 
-173 VNLDYEGDSGQ
+173 
-184 SENGRLKGQIIPAGF
+184 ENGRLKGQTIPAGF

-252 NSLWAGLG
+252 N
-260 LTVPYGMGTEF
+260 
-271 GEGWEGRERG
+271 
-281 TESMIL
+281 
-287 TFDINPNLAW
+287 D
-297 KVNEKLS
+297 KLS
-304 VGGGVSLQYAK
+304 VGGGISLQYAK
-315 AELGSGRIVSENGHT
+315 AELGFGFDVPSFKTVAHA
-330 INSNVKGDSWA
+330 NVKGDSWA
-341 WGWNVGVM
+341 WGWNVGMM

-355 VRLGLAYRSNISHN
+355 VRVGLAYRSHIAHN
-369 ADGHTTLNNVP
+369 ADGHTTLD
-380 VKIDNGLVLTNIRSD
+380 INGMRSLTSD
-395 MEVRIKTPDTIT
+395 MKVRIKTPDTIT
-407 FSATW
+407 LSATW

-418 RLSGTARWSKWSNFH
+418 RLSGTARWSKWSNFKSL
-433 SLDVQNLD
+433 SLDNSGFDNQMVD
-441 LAGTQFSST
+441 LIASAHS
-450 VVENN
+450 
-455 WDDTWF
+455 
-461 FSVGADY
+461 
-468 KLSENGHT
+468 
-476 INSNVKGDSWA
+476 
-487 WGWNVGVMFQ
+487 
-497 PVETVRLG
+497 
-505 LAYRSNISHNADGHT
+505 
-520 TLNNVPVKI
+520 
-529 DNGLVLTNIRSDMEV
+529 
-544 RIKTPD
+544 
-550 TITFSATWEATDAL
+550 TIT
-564 RLSGTAR
+564 
-571 WSKWSNFHS
+571 
-580 LDVQNLDLAGTQ
+580 
-592 FSSTVVENNWDDTW
+592 NNWDDTW

-613 YKLNGQWTIR
+613 YKLNGQWTVR

-673 VGDTDLAWPSFPTPT
+673 VGDKELVSVNEK
-688 ASGSRAAPPTS
+688 ASGEFKSLDSYIFSAQMQYLF
-699 TRTT
+699 